1 MKLGIITDIH
11 EDAERLLIAINSL
24 EKLGCN
30 EIVCLGDISGFDER
44 FYSYRYSKNFSYCLD
59 IIKSNCKIIIP
70 GNHDLYHLSK
80 LPKYNTIFHFPS
92 NWYQLPLQERKNL
105 SKGLIWLYEKDF
117 PINAKE
123 EFSELMS
130 DYYDKYIAE
139 YDGINLLLTHSIA
152 PDYSGFLTKKPI
164 KPNEFGEH
172 LQLLADN
179 NCTIGISGHLHP
191 NGLLRIDGKKSYN
204 PKFTQFELPEGYTM
218 QFICPC
224 IADGMQD
231 NGYTLLD
238 SYNKTIE
245 SFPLRTPKY
254 SSFFL

>member
-11 EDAERLLIAINSL
+11 EDAERLTIAINSL
-24 EKLGCN
+24 EKKGCN
-30 EIVCLGDISGFDER
+30 EIACLGDISGFDER

-59 IIKSNCKIIIP
+59 MIKSNCKIIIP
-70 GNHDLYHLSK
+70 GNHDLFHLSK
-80 LPKYNTIFHFPS
+80 LPKYNTVFHFPN
-92 NWYQLPLQERKNL
+92 NWYQLSIDERKKL

-123 EFSELMS
+123 EFAEFMS
-130 DYYDKYIAE
+130 DYIDKHIF
-139 YDGINLLLTHSIA
+139 DSNGTKILLTHSIA
-152 PDYSGFLTKKPI
+152 PDISGFLTKKPI
-164 KPNEFGEH
+164 KPNDFDKH
-172 LQLLADN
+172 LLLLKEND
-179 NCTIGISGHLHP
+179 CTIGISGHLHP
-191 NGLLRIDGKKSYN
+191 NGLLRIDQKKSYN
-204 PKFTQFELPEGYTM
+204 PKFTELELPTSNTM

-238 SYNKTIE
+238 TQNKTIE